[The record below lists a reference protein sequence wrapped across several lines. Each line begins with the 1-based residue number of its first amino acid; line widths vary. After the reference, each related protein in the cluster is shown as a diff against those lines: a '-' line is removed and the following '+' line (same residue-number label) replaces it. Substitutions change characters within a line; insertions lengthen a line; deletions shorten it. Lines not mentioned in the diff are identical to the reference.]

1 MVQLQ
6 QQAQKL
12 LKQQQQEFQQALAH
26 QARLNVPGKKVLA
39 LNLTEVPSSSL
50 SLREQQKGHHGDP
63 DDNNNNNNSKKS
75 RSSAS
80 EEEEEEEDESL
91 DASTKDTDSANQS
104 GDSDHDGGVVVD
116 GDDEVLSD
124 SSGEPT
130 ESAPSGSS
138 TTQRPGN
145 DMTPARL
152 ASYVSNRRQEKEVIT
167 LSFFLLRYVTIIF
180 IYLERS

>member
-1 MVQLQ
+1 
-6 QQAQKL
+6 
-12 LKQQQQEFQQALAH
+12 
-26 QARLNVPGKKVLA
+26 

-63 DDNNNNNNSKKS
+63 DDNNNNNSKKS

-80 EEEEEEEDESL
+80 LEEEEEEEEEEDESL